1 MSECNKTP
9 ILLFPC
15 EVEEYG
21 VVEAVII
28 QQIRNWTSYNQ
39 KQGSQPHFKDNE
51 WWCRGT
57 MKFWSD
63 MTGISEK
70 TLYNKFKSL
79 EESGIIISGQYNK
92 LPMDRTKWYRVNPSL
107 QTGKSITPDLVNDN
121 YPIGVNGTTP
131 FEEMSF
137 PLTEGTIPRSKEV
150 EEHSTSLPFSS
161 LLEKFNYP
169 SNYSTRTIQNE
180 WDKLTETEK
189 KLSLQ
194 RADDFIQYQKH
205 KGMETNLLWYLKGS
219 RWEWDLTIKNKNRNI
234 PNEELPD
241 HLKVWKA

>member
-1 MSECNKTP
+1 MSDCNKNP
-9 ILLFPC
+9 IMLFPC

-21 VVEAVII
+21 VIEAIII
-28 QQIRNWTSYNQ
+28 QQIRNWTSYNK

-57 MKFWSD
+57 MKFWSE

-92 LPMDRTKWYRVNPSL
+92 MKLDRTKWYRVNPSL

-121 YPIGVNGTTP
+121 YPIKGNGTTP

-137 PLTEGTIPRSKEV
+137 PLTEGTIPSNMNEMNV
-150 EEHSTSLPFSS
+150 IHSISLQD
-161 LLEKFNYP
+161 LLDKFNYP
-169 SNYSTRTIQNE
+169 KHMSNRGVKDM
-180 WDKLTETEK
+180 WDKYNNEERQTIISK
-189 KLSLQ
+189 
-194 RADDFIQYQKH
+194 ADEYIKYNED
-205 KGMETNLLWYLKGS
+205 KGYSPNLKQYLKDG
-219 RWEWDLTIKNKNRNI
+219 WTWDLTIQTKNTKI
-234 PNEELPD
+234 KKQNEIL
-241 HLKVWKA
+241 L